1 MRGAECFSDIIVSK
15 TRQIC
20 QSEVSCQTKMHE
32 FPEQGALAD
41 NHHLGNFPVASSL
54 TVTSRFSLCRDL
66 LDSLMQGAG
75 RRNSAHESCSALCG
89 HGRSAEALSKGEYRR
104 PDLIF
109 MDVQL
114 PGENG
119 LEITRK
125 IKRVYSD
132 IVVVILTSYGL
143 LEHRQQAFQN
153 GADCFL
159 IKEDDTCMDN
169 ILARVEREIA
179 R

>member
-1 MRGAECFSDIIVSK
+1 MFNTLLVEGNVSFRRALSDTLISY
-15 TRQIC
+15 
-20 QSEVSCQTKMHE
+20 
-32 FPEQGALAD
+32 FPSIDVDE
-41 NHHLGNFPVASSL
+41 
-54 TVTSRFSLCRDL
+54 
-66 LDSLMQGAG
+66 AG
-75 RRNSAHESCSALCG
+75 DGE
-89 HGRSAEALSKGEYRR
+89 EALSKVEYQR

-119 LEITRK
+119 LEVTRK

-132 IVVVILTSYGL
+132 IVIVILTSYGL
-143 LEHRQQAFQN
+143 PEYRQQAIRN

-159 IKEDDTCMDN
+159 LKEDDSCIDD